1 MDLNTDM
8 IGPMIRQNPFLV
20 VTYLVKLSNYPI
32 FDTYL
37 KGFLDCEISLNSMEV
52 VSKVMKTVKVPQEF
66 VYEFTE
72 TIIVKLLDMGE
83 ENKDKQKLARVVMNF
98 IKNFKKTK
106 QLDLDEIQDIL
117 KRFLDEFIGVEEVQQ
132 FRKLMMK
139 E

>member
-1 MDLNTDM
+1 M
-8 IGPMIRQNPFLV
+8 IGPIIKENHFLV

-32 FDTYL
+32 FDTFL
-37 KGFLDCEISLNSMEV
+37 KSFLDCEISLNLMEV

-72 TIIVKLLDMGE
+72 SAIIKLLDMGE
-83 ENKDKQKLARVVMNF
+83 ENKDKQKLARVVVNF

-132 FRKLMMK
+132 FRKMMTK